1 MDGWASEGRACLQEV
16 PGCSGLTFQIS
27 SQQQCPWHLL
37 PSLPRCRALASYF
50 PLQETSAGEARLGR
64 GLLEDVG
71 RYHHPDPVTRSV
83 CRAPALPAHP
93 PCLPPSL
100 LPRAILTKKLL
111 AGQLRGA
118 RLGGKGVLG
127 GAGPGAP
134 ASGGHAAWVRTVSH
148 SDSARPEQR
157 LHVEQA
163 ALRDGPDRAGELGV
177 CLPWS
182 FRPAVSHCTY
192 CV

>member
-1 MDGWASEGRACLQEV
+1 MGELVDGWASEGRACLQEV

-37 PSLPRCRALASYF
+37 PSLPRRRALASYF

-93 PCLPPSL
+93 PCLPP
-100 LPRAILTKKLL
+100 LPPATGDSNKEVVCWSAERSASGRK
-111 AGQLRGA
+111 
-118 RLGGKGVLG
+118 GGVG

-148 SDSARPEQR
+148 SDQRPPRAATAR
-157 LHVEQA
+157 
-163 ALRDGPDRAGELGV
+163 
-177 CLPWS
+177 
-182 FRPAVSHCTY
+182 
-192 CV
+192 